1 MIAPGVSGG
10 LVMRRVAWFM
20 PALLLLAGCKGGG
33 AVATS
38 SPPSGGA
45 PASSSPAPPPG
56 SPGAITRAEFVARAN
71 EICKAGNARQS
82 AIPSPDNT
90 VAQQLAYLDQV
101 IAATAETLR
110 QIRALPQPPGDRATL
125 QQMYAKGDAAL
136 SVARQESAALKEGKT
151 SVAAALDTQLATAT
165 NEVNS
170 AFSAYGLI
178 FCGSA

>member
-1 MIAPGVSGG
+1 MKRSACLVAVLFLLVGCKSGG
-10 LVMRRVAWFM
+10 T
-20 PALLLLAGCKGGG
+20 
-33 AVATS
+33 VATG
-38 SPPSGGA
+38 SPSSGGT
-45 PASSSPAPPPG
+45 PSSSPALSPG
-56 SPGAITRAEFVARAN
+56 SAGAITKADFVARAN

-90 VAQQLAYLDQV
+90 IAQQLAYLDQV

-110 QIRALPQPPGDRATL
+110 QIRALPQPPADRAAL

-151 SVAAALDTQLATAT
+151 SVAGALDTQLATAT